1 MKKNRKGNRYKLNNQ
16 GSAIVTV
23 IVVVA
28 FITILATTLLYI
40 SGMNYYMKMTDLR
53 TKQSFYEA
61 ETALEEI
68 KAALAVEVAEAG
80 DEAYREILINYA
92 ATDGYTRYTLY
103 ENRFF
108 EILKDNWEE
117 KRSALNPDG
126 DPVSYEEL
134 LREYV
139 ETPYKTGLTLDADNP
154 TAGSIDLTN
163 QADGYAVVKG
173 VQLTYAKDG
182 YTTIISTDYVITAP
196 ELNWGIDAA
205 KTEWT
210 PTDGAEALEREA
222 VEMAEYVTYSNWIK
236 K

>member
-1 MKKNRKGNRYKLNNQ
+1 MKKNRKRNRYKLNNQ

-117 KRSALNPDG
+117 KRSALNPGG
-126 DPVSYEEL
+126 DPVGYEEL

-139 ETPYKTGLTLDADNP
+139 ETPYKMGLTLDADNP

>member
-1 MKKNRKGNRYKLNNQ
+1 MKKNRKRNRYKLNNQ

-117 KRSALNPDG
+117 KRSALNPGG

-139 ETPYKTGLTLDADNP
+139 ETPYKMGLTLDADNP